1 MSQSKNEIPA
11 LLFALGLTAA
21 IVGGGGWWLLNTF
34 RGDGPVESIAASGV
48 DSPDGAS
55 SVPNGAPPNVNIA
68 NAPNADAEGTF
79 SGISVPSGKFAYGGS
94 TTWAPLRGEV
104 DPMIEQ
110 AQPGFDL
117 VYRNASG
124 SSEGI
129 QLLIDDE
136 LAFAQSSRP
145 VTAAEKRQAQRKG
158 VTLQEIPVALE
169 AVAIATHP
177 ALPIPGLTIAQL
189 RDIYIGRVN
198 NWNQVGGPNLPIVP
212 TSRSDSGT
220 VQFFTEAVLEG
231 QAFTPNTQKLL
242 NTTAALRFVSE
253 TPGAI
258 YFASAP
264 EVVGQCTVAPLPIGN
279 SVRELVPPY
288 QNPYVSPEDCPGRRN
303 QLNLDA
309 FQSQAYPLI
318 RPLYVVIRKDGQA
331 GEQAGMAYANLLQ
344 TEEGTERLKET
355 GFVPLP

>member
-11 LLFALGLTAA
+11 LLIALGLTAA
-21 IVGGGGWWLLNTF
+21 VVGGGGWWLL
-34 RGDGPVESIAASGV
+34 SSGV
-48 DSPDGAS
+48 LGGDDSAT
-55 SVPNGAPPNVNIA
+55 ANVA
-68 NAPNADAEGTF
+68 DPKAADAGESAADDAQST
-79 SGISVPSGKFAYGGS
+79 SGSTLASISAPSGEFAYGGS
-94 TTWAPLRGEV
+94 TTWAPLRGSL
-104 DPMIEQ
+104 DPLIEQ

-117 VYRNASG
+117 AYQNASG

-129 QLLIDDE
+129 QRLIEGE

-145 VTAAEKRQAQRKG
+145 VTTAEKRAAQQQG

-177 ALPIPGLTIAQL
+177 DLPIPGLTLTQIK
-189 RDIYIGRVN
+189 DIYTGKVT

-212 TSRSDSGT
+212 TSRGDSGT
-220 VQFFTEAVLEG
+220 VQFFEEVVLEG
-231 QAFTPNTQKLL
+231 QAFAANTQELP
-242 NTTAALRFVSE
+242 NTTAALRFVSQ

-264 EVVGQCTVAPLPIGN
+264 EVVGQCTVAPVPVGKSI
-279 SVRELVPPY
+279 RELVPPY
-288 QNPYVSPEDCPGRRN
+288 QNPYVSPDDCPERRN

-309 FQSQAYPLI
+309 FQTQTYPLI
-318 RPLYVVIRKDGQA
+318 RPLYVVIRKDGQMAQEA
-331 GEQAGMAYANLLQ
+331 GAAYANMLQ
-344 TEEGTERLKET
+344 TEEGGELLTQA